1 MFFSFER
8 FLVKL
13 KNKELFMSFPSLIM
27 DAKMKIINKSF
38 EEKNEIVSTPFV
50 EVESVLFQ
58 HIVYN
63 IISIRSRNDDFQ

>member
-1 MFFSFER
+1 
-8 FLVKL
+8 
-13 KNKELFMSFPSLIM
+13 MSFPSLIM